1 MNYKTKSGVYYEELD
16 PKIHNPEFEERLLYS
31 REGELHVI
39 EYLKTNYPQL
49 DWYSCK
55 EICEKQGRLWSNRE
69 DTRQGDIIGCLKGAM
84 RQIVNFDVKRS
95 RNCELPTITYYGQAS
110 DEFDSTPF
118 AFYLCAFNNLENENY
133 KLVSGQDL
141 FNEKR
146 IKTKISEYYPRDVS
160 YRHAMPIKE
169 CMEIILERINNPY
182 KFSREY
188 IESLYDKL
196 FATKAIK

>member
-1 MNYKTKSGVYYEELD
+1 MIYRTKYGLYYEEFD
-16 PKIHNPEFEERLLYS
+16 TKIHSPEFEERLAYS
-31 REGELHVI
+31 GEGELYVI

-69 DTRQGDIIGCLKGAM
+69 DTRQGDIIGCFKDTI
-84 RQIVNFDVKRS
+84 RQCMNFDIKRS

-118 AFYLCAFNNLENENY
+118 AFYLCTFNNLENENY

-146 IKTKISEYYPRDVS
+146 IKTKTSEYYPRDVS
-160 YRHAMPIKE
+160 YRHSMPIKE

-182 KFSREY
+182 KLSKEY

-196 FATKAIK
+196 FATKTCK

>member
-1 MNYKTKSGVYYEELD
+1 MNYKTKSGLYYEELD
-16 PKIHNPEFEERLLYS
+16 PKIHSPEFEERLAYS

-118 AFYLCAFNNLENENY
+118 AFYLCAFYNLENENY

-146 IKTKISEYYPRDVS
+146 IKTKTSEYYPRDVS

-169 CMEIILERINNPY
+169 CMEIILKRLDNPY
-182 KFSREY
+182 KLSKEY

-196 FATKAIK
+196 FTTKIYK